1 MFVLFVRV
9 DDLFST
15 WRPDTEIMRIARHEL
30 TIADADPEVREV
42 LELCERVH
50 RETDGAFDIT
60 FGRRSQLPPHDGSS
74 PIDPS
79 GLVKGWAVQRAA
91 DRLASTGAKRF
102 WINAGGDIVA
112 RGRPDDGPWRIGL
125 QHPWERDK
133 LAAVVGV
140 VDRAVATSGVYERG
154 DHVIDPLTGAPVRG
168 LTAVTVIGDDLTFV
182 DAYATAV
189 LVLGRPGLEWIA
201 SARGLRSARHHRRPG
216 RDRDARIRPVPIAAF
231 RCSVTRLEPGAAMR
245 RRTRVFVV
253 FVAFASLVATA
264 CGARF
269 KDHEETGGTGGTASA
284 TTAGSATGNATTTSA
299 TTTTASSLPS
309 RARRSPVPRRAS
321 PTPRSRSATCCRSP
335 ARRRSRRTSTRASTP
350 TGTTSTPRAASTA
363 ARSR

>member
-1 MFVLFVRV
+1 MQRVEPQWGTVISIDVRDDIDPDVIDDAFTWFARV

-15 WRPDTEIMRIARHEL
+15 WRPDTEIMRIARGEL
-30 TIADADPEVREV
+30 DPSDAAPEVREV

-50 RETDGAFDIT
+50 GETDGAFDIT
-60 FGRRSQLPPHDGSS
+60 FGARSQLPPHEGSS

-91 DRLASTGAKRF
+91 DQLSAAGAARF

-140 VDRAVATSGVYERG
+140 VDRAVATSGIYERG
-154 DHVIDPLTGAPVRG
+154 DHVIDPLTGVPARG
-168 LTAVTVIGDDLTFV
+168 LTAVTIIGADLTFV

-201 SARGLRSARHHRRPG
+201 GLDGFEALAVTD
-216 RDRDARIRPVPIAAF
+216 DRDVI
-231 RCSVTRLEPGAAMR
+231 VTPGFDRYRLPLSG
-245 RRTRVFVV
+245 
-253 FVAFASLVATA
+253 VA
-264 CGARF
+264 
-269 KDHEETGGTGGTASA
+269 
-284 TTAGSATGNATTTSA
+284 
-299 TTTTASSLPS
+299 
-309 RARRSPVPRRAS
+309 
-321 PTPRSRSATCCRSP
+321 
-335 ARRRSRRTSTRASTP
+335 
-350 TGTTSTPRAASTA
+350 
-363 ARSR
+363 